1 MALLEGDNFYNAMDG
16 LDDNDDECRRTGS
29 IVMNRMSKYRE
40 EIEAIIAELL
50 SAADGAI
57 SGEA

>member
-1 MALLEGDNFYNAMDG
+1 MALLEVDNLYNAMDG

-40 EIEAIIAELL
+40 K
-50 SAADGAI
+50 
-57 SGEA
+57 